1 MVSPS
6 KPKPRERR
14 MRRIS
19 SSGTSVP
26 RRPLTFS
33 GSSFTVTGA
42 ESLAMTSMTP
52 STTSPAPRSSTS
64 SQAR

>member
-1 MVSPS
+1 MA
-6 KPKPRERR
+6 
-14 MRRIS
+14 
-19 SSGTSVP
+19 
-26 RRPLTFS
+26 

-64 SQAR
+64 SQARWTAFMVFMGSRPFS